1 MQREMMIRRTWKI
14 YEKKKRKKEGEANS
28 RKRDKVVEVH
38 DRKRVPK
45 LSYIL
50 HSPFLNTLTQRKIC
64 QTKNTKKDQ
73 ARKIS
78 CIGKQVWF
86 LFHCHCWINI
96 DDDTLVS
103 DILNFFL
110 LWSLLATLFD
120 FAWFDIWISC
130 YLNPSID
137 TFFWGL
143 NKHWFLSPYFMAGF
157 AQKVLLIQP
166 FDPTDSYLY
175 NFCSLLFQQNLYCDP
190 LWAWL

>member
-1 MQREMMIRRTWKI
+1 MRKRK
-14 YEKKKRKKEGEANS
+14 EKKKGQANS

-38 DRKRVPK
+38 DRKECQN
-45 LSYIL
+45 
-50 HSPFLNTLTQRKIC
+50 SPIFFIHPFWIPQRKTC

-73 ARKIS
+73 AREMS

-86 LFHCHCWINI
+86 FCHCHCWINI
-96 DDDTLVS
+96 DDDMLVS

-110 LWSLLATLFD
+110 LRSLLATLFD

-143 NKHWFLSPYFMAGF
+143 NKHWYLSSYFMAGF
-157 AQKVLLIQP
+157 AQKLLLIQP
-166 FDPTDSYLY
+166 FDPTDSYLH